1 MSAQI
6 DTVALARRITILDEI
21 GVGPLWFR
29 RDTVF
34 AEAPVAASALASEP
48 AVSVSARMPAPA
60 PVPVSAAPSAPTLA
74 RPKPVAP
81 MQSPSVD
88 AAWDDGAMHAGMASA
103 PVKTVLTLCTSV
115 NVSNPGR
122 YLFIARASSVQGS
135 EELFDNILL
144 ALGMQR
150 EAGAQ
155 QGDLASLAAQIA
167 AQRPSALIAMGPAVA
182 LQLLDAQNTGDDNAS
197 FESLRGRMHRLGE
210 LPLLVTYDATHLL
223 RDPRDKRKA
232 WDDLCL
238 LTRLQA
244 ADVIDPA

>member
-1 MSAQI
+1 
-6 DTVALARRITILDEI
+6 
-21 GVGPLWFR
+21 
-29 RDTVF
+29 
-34 AEAPVAASALASEP
+34 
-48 AVSVSARMPAPA
+48 
-60 PVPVSAAPSAPTLA
+60 
-74 RPKPVAP
+74 
-81 MQSPSVD
+81 MQSPSSD
-88 AAWDDGAMHAGMASA
+88 AAWDDGAIHAGMASA

-115 NVSNPGR
+115 DVSNAGR

-155 QGDLASLAAQIA
+155 GDLANLTAQIA
-167 AQRPSALIAMGPAVA
+167 AQRPSALIAMGPTVA
-182 LQLLDAQNTGDDNAS
+182 LPLLDAQNTGDDNAS
-197 FESLRGRMHRLGE
+197 FESLRGRSHRLGA

-244 ADVIDPA
+244 ADVTDPA